1 VDPNLVRPWQTAAR
15 TFNQEAISLL
25 LLRCHLVVGDFT
37 VAAECWSVAHC
48 GVSFRGVRSLHQF
61 ACGKAS
67 RQDIGAMT
75 LMLSRRVLLSCGGLL
90 LCPAAWA
97 TPEDASKPT
106 FLAGQLLIAT
116 DAMGDPRFRHS
127 VILMAKH
134 DKTGA
139 LGVAVNR
146 PIEEMSLTK
155 LMGLLGQ
162 DAAGIAGTVTV
173 YSGGPVEPNVGFIVH
188 SADYH
193 ADGTIDIDGRVA
205 LTTNPAA
212 LRDIGHGTGPKQSL
226 IAFGYAGWGP
236 HQLEN
241 EIAQDAWFT
250 VPEEPRFVFDMD
262 RDKLWDEMQK
272 RRTYPL

>member
-1 VDPNLVRPWQTAAR
+1 
-15 TFNQEAISLL
+15 
-25 LLRCHLVVGDFT
+25 
-37 VAAECWSVAHC
+37 
-48 GVSFRGVRSLHQF
+48 
-61 ACGKAS
+61 
-67 RQDIGAMT
+67 MT
-75 LMLSRRVLLSCGGLL
+75 LMLSRRILLSCGGML
-90 LCPAAWA
+90 LCPVAWA
-97 TPEDASKPT
+97 TPEDASKPVS
-106 FLAGQLLIAT
+106 LAGQLLVAT

-134 DKTGA
+134 DKNGA

-146 PIEEMSLTK
+146 PIEQMPMAK

-173 YSGGPVEPNVGFIVH
+173 YSGGPVEPNVGFVVH
-188 SADYH
+188 SGEYRVE
-193 ADGTIDIDGRVA
+193 GTIDIDGRVA

-212 LRDIGHGTGPKQSL
+212 LRDIGHGKGPKQSL

-241 EIAQDAWFT
+241 EIAQHAWFT
-250 VPEEPRFVFDMD
+250 VPEEPRVVFDMD

>member
-1 VDPNLVRPWQTAAR
+1 M
-15 TFNQEAISLL
+15 
-25 LLRCHLVVGDFT
+25 
-37 VAAECWSVAHC
+37 
-48 GVSFRGVRSLHQF
+48 
-61 ACGKAS
+61 AS
-67 RQDIGAMT
+67 RQDTDAMT
-75 LMLSRRVLLSCGGLL
+75 LMLSRRVLLSCGGML
-90 LCPAAWA
+90 LCPAVFA
-97 TPEDASKPT
+97 TPEDAAKPT
-106 FLAGQLLIAT
+106 SLAGQLLVAT

-127 VILMAKH
+127 VILLAKH

-139 LGVAVNR
+139 LGVAVNH
-146 PIEEMSLTK
+146 PIEQMPLTK
-155 LMGLLGQ
+155 LMALLGQ

-173 YSGGPVEPNVGFIVH
+173 YSGGPVEPNVGFVVH

-193 ADGTIDIDGRVA
+193 ADGTINIDGRVA

-212 LRDIGHGTGPKQSL
+212 LRDIGHGAGPKQSL
-226 IAFGYAGWGP
+226 VAFGYAGWGP

-241 EIAQDAWFT
+241 EIAQEAWFT